1 MSKEFHKNLLQ
12 LLCLNIIS
20 FKFLSMIIYSN
31 NYYQQYVTMRNES
44 KNKKVTSTPVQI
56 YQFSTNLSNLD
67 KSSSIT
73 SLNL

>member
-1 MSKEFHKNLLQ
+1 MLKEFHKNLLQ

-20 FKFLSMIIYSN
+20 FKFFSMIIYSN